1 MRQVQSGWYC
11 GKTIIASKI
20 LNLMTKS
27 NSVDNPKMDPV
38 HRDGDK
44 TNVVD
49 ALANVK
55 NNVSLIDVAD
65 GAKTCTD
72 IYEVDRGNTKDNMH
86 VDRDGMDGTLVD
98 NVWLSGVKGVVGNSE
113 SSAAGDV
120 E

>member
-1 MRQVQSGWYC
+1 
-11 GKTIIASKI
+11 
-20 LNLMTKS
+20 MTES

-44 TNVVD
+44 TNVMD

-65 GAKTCTD
+65 GAKACSNVHK
-72 IYEVDRGNTKDNMH
+72 IDRRDAEGDMH
-86 VDRDGMDGTLVD
+86 ADRNGMDGALID
-98 NVWLSGVKGVVGNSE
+98 NIGLDRIKGMVGDGE